1 MGAAASSIQ
10 IQQGFSLPG
19 YKIDQ
24 AYKSGFA
31 LSFGS
36 NGIRETLP
44 NLTRLVDVNVI
55 KLRTNAKVIS
65 VGGDSNRIPSGD
77 IEHFKIQTPTVSI
90 RTNAEFNSDTIDAFS
105 AVGINYQQVMQSVSR
120 QGINQ
125 VIATLALTG
134 NGGSYEGLLNAAGK
148 ITTSALLPVD
158 SQGATELAS
167 QAAAEVRDALM
178 SLIRFQLAELNLTD
192 ESNKVEVVVTTS
204 QRVISILSTMI
215 IPVLTGGAGLNYSV
229 LQNIKD
235 VFLAQGKTITF
246 ATDKRHF
253 EKKGASGV
261 KYDRMLITIP
271 EMPANQGGGMI
282 DTNYAGYGN
291 GQPVIA
297 ENNLLLAS
305 NIVPTEQNTVIENGG
320 IRTLYRINAITS
332 GWNIQSNTVQVV
344 ADIKVDA

>member
-31 LSFGS
+31 LSFGD

-77 IEHFKIQTPTVSI
+77 IEHFKIQTPTASI

-105 AVGINYQQVMQSVSR
+105 AININYQQVMQSVAR

-148 ITTSALLPVD
+148 ITTSALLPAD
-158 SQGATELAS
+158 SFGATELAS
-167 QAAAEVRDALM
+167 QDPAEVRDALM
-178 SLIRFQLAELNLTD
+178 SLIRYQLAELNLTD
-192 ESNKVEVVVTTS
+192 ESNKVEVVITTS

-215 IPVLTGGAGLNYSV
+215 IPVLAGGAGLNYSV

-235 VFLAQGKTITF
+235 VFSAQGKTITF

-253 EKKGASGV
+253 EKKGATSV

-271 EMPANQGGGMI
+271 QMPANQGGGMV